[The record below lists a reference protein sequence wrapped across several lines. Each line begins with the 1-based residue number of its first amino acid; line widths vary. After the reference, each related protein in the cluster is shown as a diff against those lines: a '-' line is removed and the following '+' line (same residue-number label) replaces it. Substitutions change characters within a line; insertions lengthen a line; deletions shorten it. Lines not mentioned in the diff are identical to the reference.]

1 MIGKCGISKNIMMTN
16 LIPCLQSA
24 SPQGILS
31 KTLWKVEKPC
41 QFCQLTLIEIIEIK
55 TLTKTT
61 KTLQV

>member
-1 MIGKCGISKNIMMTN
+1 MIGKCGISKNIMTKK
-16 LIPCLQSA
+16 ISCLQSA

-41 QFCQLTLIEIIEIK
+41 QFCQLTLIEIK